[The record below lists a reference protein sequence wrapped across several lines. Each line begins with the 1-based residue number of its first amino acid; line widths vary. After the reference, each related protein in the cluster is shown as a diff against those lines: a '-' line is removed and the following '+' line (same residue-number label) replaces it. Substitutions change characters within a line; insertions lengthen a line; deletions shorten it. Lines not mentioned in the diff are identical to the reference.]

1 MTEKTA
7 IKKTRKVNAQSKA
20 VQIRKLVVQGKL
32 TPKQIGEKVGAPLA
46 YVYVVRS
53 KMRAQEREAGL
64 PAVAEKKIP
73 VLGGIQEVAS
83 EAELRKAQATQAPIL
98 LIPPREERYRFHANP
113 SQFSPEPA
121 PMQITMVE
129 PPTFF
134 ERVKNTVRA
143 WLS

>member
-7 IKKTRKVNAQSKA
+7 IKKTRKTNPQSKA
-20 VQIRKLVVQGKL
+20 ARIRKLFEQGKL
-32 TPKQIGEKVGAPLA
+32 TPKQIGEKVGAPMP

-53 KMRAQEREAGL
+53 KMKAEAGGL
-64 PAVAEKKIP
+64 PAVAETKMP

-83 EAELRKAQATQAPIL
+83 EAELRKRTEDAAMWDNHYQ
-98 LIPPREERYRFHANP
+98 YG
-113 SQFSPEPA
+113 SPALA
-121 PMQITMVE
+121 PMQITMIE

-134 ERVKNTVRA
+134 ERVKNKVRA

>member
-1 MTEKTA
+1 MTDKTA
-7 IKKTRKVNAQSKA
+7 IKKTRKANTQSKA
-20 VQIRKLVVQGKL
+20 AQIRKLFEQGKL
-32 TPKQIGEKVGAPLA
+32 TPKQIGAKVGAPMP

-53 KMRAQEREAGL
+53 KMKAEAGGL

-83 EAELRKAQATQAPIL
+83 EAELRRAQAMQAPTL
-98 LIPPREERYRFHANP
+98 LVPPREERYDPARNTYRHG
-113 SQFSPEPA
+113 SPALAPA
-121 PMQITMVE
+121 HVVIEQ
-129 PPTFF
+129 PTFF

>member
-7 IKKTRKVNAQSKA
+7 IKKPRKANTSKA
-20 VQIRKLVVQGKL
+20 AQIRKLFAQGKL
-32 TPKQIGEKVGAPLA
+32 TPKQIGEKVGAPMP

-53 KMRAQEREAGL
+53 KMKAEAGGL

-73 VLGGIQEVAS
+73 VLGGIQEVANEH
-83 EAELRKAQATQAPIL
+83 EARVA
-98 LIPPREERYRFHANP
+98 
-113 SQFSPEPA
+113 PA
-121 PMQITMVE
+121 PVIAVRTEQADQFRHMQSPALAPVKITMVE

-134 ERVKNTVRA
+134 ERVKERIRA